1 MMGAVVA
8 VARLGRWRG
17 LFVAAALTSL
27 ASGCGGRMNTPADGG
42 GGVDDGA
49 VASGGATGRGGSGG
63 ATGGGGSGGAA
74 GTGGNGGAAGTGGSG
89 GAGAIDGGN
98 PDAAPDA
105 PKLEIAW
112 GACPDGFV
120 SQCASVK
127 VPLDWNAAGG
137 PSIAV
142 FLSRSPARVRAAGQL
157 WLLQGGPG
165 GSGEAFVDLVMF
177 LGPLLPD
184 LDIYVLEHRG
194 VGESARLGCPTQEDP
209 TSVSGRAVDP
219 TEAAACIDALENTW
233 GDRLAQFTVTQA
245 ASDLAHLVD
254 ATRGTGQKLFVY
266 GVSYG
271 TTWAMRFMQ
280 LRPAAAT
287 GVVLDSVVAP
297 GTLFLSRFDLGFD
310 PVAQK
315 LAAACAVD
323 PICRG
328 KLGADPWARIT
339 DLFTALDNGACP
351 ALGLDRRT
359 WSAVASLLIE
369 VYDLRTLV
377 FPLSYRVARCSPAD
391 VTVVSRFFTAL
402 FSGEDRGPDRGSW
415 ALGNNIALSELW
427 EMPPPD
433 AAEIARR
440 EIGAF
445 FWPGELDA
453 GAALFDLWPRYPLD
467 EFANRWPVST
477 VPLLAMN
484 GTFDPQTP
492 VESARLAATAF
503 TAPHQS
509 FVEFPGAPHGVIFTT
524 PVTDATQ
531 PPCGLQAML
540 AFLTDPTAP
549 PSLACQSR
557 IKPLAFSWDPQLL
570 AALFGTTDAWEN
582 PIGPAAGPSPDEAAA
597 APEHPDWDAV
607 IAEARRRR
615 PL

>member
-1 MMGAVVA
+1 MRGAVVA
-8 VARLGRWRG
+8 VVRLGRWPG

-27 ASGCGGRMNTPADGG
+27 ASGCGGRMNAMADGG
-42 GGVDDGA
+42 GGVEDGA
-49 VASGGATGRGGSGG
+49 VAGGGATGRGGSGG
-63 ATGGGGSGGAA
+63 GA
-74 GTGGNGGAAGTGGSG
+74 
-89 GAGAIDGGN
+89 GAGAIDGGS

-112 GACPDGFV
+112 GACPDGFI
-120 SQCASVK
+120 SECASVK
-127 VPLDWNAAGG
+127 VPLDWNAAAG
-137 PSIAV
+137 PSIPV
-142 FLSRSPARVRAAGQL
+142 FLSRRRAAAPAAGQL

-165 GSGEAFVDLVMF
+165 GSGDAFLDLVMA

-209 TSVSGRAVDP
+209 ASIGGRAVDP
-219 TEAAACIDALENTW
+219 TEAAACIDALESSW

-254 ATRGTGQKLFVY
+254 ATRSPGQKLFIY

-297 GTLFLSRFDLGFD
+297 GALFLSRFDLGFD

-339 DLFTALDNGACP
+339 DLFTALDRGACP
-351 ALGLDRRT
+351 AVGLDRRT

-369 VYDLRTLV
+369 VHQLRTLV
-377 FPLSYRVARCSPAD
+377 FPLSYRLARCSPAD
-391 VTVVSRFFTAL
+391 AAAVNRFFTTL
-402 FSGEDRGPDRGSW
+402 FPGEDRGPERGSW
-415 ALGNNIALSELW
+415 ALQNNIALSELW

-433 AAEIARR
+433 ATEIARR

-467 EFANRWPVST
+467 EFANRWPVSA
-477 VPLLAMN
+477 VPVLAMN

-492 VESARLAATAF
+492 IESARLAATAF

-524 PVTDATQ
+524 PVTDSTQ

-540 AFLTDPTAP
+540 AFLANPTAP
-549 PSLACQSR
+549 PALACQR
-557 IKPLAFSWDPQLL
+557 DIQPLAFAWDSYLL
-570 AALFGTTDAWEN
+570 EALFGTDDAWEN
-582 PIGPAAGPSPDEAAA
+582 PITPAGPSPDEAAA

-607 IAEARRRR
+607 IAQARRRR